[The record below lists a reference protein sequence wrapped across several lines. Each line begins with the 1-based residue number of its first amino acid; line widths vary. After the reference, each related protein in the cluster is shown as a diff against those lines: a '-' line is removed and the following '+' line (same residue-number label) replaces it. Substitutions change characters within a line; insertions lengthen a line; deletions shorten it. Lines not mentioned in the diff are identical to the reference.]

1 MSSMATPKQTANATP
16 NANATA
22 APPLKKLKEQMGAIR
37 SASKKLIEAPQ
48 QKSQPPSMGEHDD
61 IGGDGVGRSVFTE
74 EEIEE
79 EIDRMSVSGAFSD
92 DAMDVDTNSKKLKKR
107 DRNDSDDGSSDSD
120 STITNASSKGSPKK
134 KQKKANPNLVPMRNG
149 GVSSEEDD
157 SDDDSSEIED
167 EGGAKEAAAKVV
179 VEAGNGM
186 EIEDEKKDDVNPL
199 DESSCLV
206 QLLGPNSIVAGVMQ
220 HVVGKKYAVNDNP
233 DRVIVKPEAMHDLA
247 LRVLFNDV
255 DNRDDDD
262 VSEDELK
269 MIHDIKQ
276 ELEKLPEDK
285 AKKFKPFDQSK
296 VELLKKLNIEPNT
309 AWHTVVSDLE
319 ELLEQCEKL
328 GVKDGKPEEY
338 YERTFWKVCKAVKA
352 WSKAL
357 AKKKDEQKKCLKNFM
372 HERPKQNDTANEKL
386 KVSMMHDH
394 ILKRAKGYE
403 MVNDN
408 KYGVDGPYFFAMSF
422 FRAITMLDTKVKFPV
437 PVELIEKA
445 ALDKNVPGITE
456 LRQYVTREHMKSPN
470 GAMMEIVK
478 GCRTHGGSLIAVDKF
493 SDAHP
498 DEMAKFIENLS
509 RDSQLHGL
517 EHFEN
522 LSSYQ
527 KDGKNHLMFMEDF
540 IGVDA
545 CGNIIISDIPKVKG
559 KNNPTLA
566 VGDVFFKEGV
576 EERLRELHSLT
587 SFATSRRQAKLANA
601 TRKLAMAILTR
612 EVKLTDKVRKTESG
626 HEQLGVLQHFQNW
639 AQQLNRCAKDGL
651 DRKTQAANAKSTVGN
666 SGSK

>member
-1 MSSMATPKQTANATP
+1 MDTTSKSNATANAKTP
-16 NANATA
+16 
-22 APPLKKLKEQMGAIR
+22 EQVARNISQEKVDDMTRKISNKGVFHGVVV
-37 SASKKLIEAPQ
+37 EQ
-48 QKSQPPSMGEHDD
+48 QQSQPVRTEEHDD
-61 IGGDGVGRSVFTE
+61 IGRSVFTR

-79 EIDRMSVSGAFSD
+79 EIERMSDSGAFSD
-92 DAMDVDTNSKKLKKR
+92 DADQTENDAIDDTNGKKHKKR
-107 DRNDSDDGSSDSD
+107 DRNDSEDGSSDSC
-120 STITNASSKGSPKK
+120 STITNASSKGSPPKK
-134 KQKKANPNLVPMRNG
+134 KQKKENPNLVPMRKG

-157 SDDDSSEIED
+157 SEDDSSEIED
-167 EGGAKEAAAKVV
+167 EIEDEGEAKVV

-199 DESSCLV
+199 DESSCLM
-206 QLLGPNSIVAGVMQ
+206 QLLGPNAIVAGVMQ
-220 HVVGKKYAVNDNP
+220 HVVGKKYAVNDDP
-233 DRVIVKPEAMHDLA
+233 DRVIVKPEAMQDLA

-276 ELEKLPEDK
+276 ELKKLPEDK
-285 AKKFKPFDQSK
+285 AKKFKPFDEAK
-296 VELLKKLNIEPNT
+296 VDLLKKLDIEPNT
-309 AWHTVVSDLE
+309 AWHTAVSDLE

-338 YERTFWKVCKAVKA
+338 YERTFLKVSKAVKA

-372 HERPKQNDTANEKL
+372 HERPKPNDTANEKL

-394 ILKRAKGYE
+394 ILKRAGAYE
-403 MVNDN
+403 MVDDT

-422 FRAITMLDTKVKFPV
+422 FRAITMLDTKVEFPV
-437 PVELIEKA
+437 PVKLIEKA

-470 GAMMEIVK
+470 GAMMEIVI

-498 DEMAKFIENLS
+498 YEMAKFIENLS

-527 KDGKNHLMFMEDF
+527 TDGKNHLMFMEDF

-612 EVKLTDKVRKTESG
+612 EVKLTDKARKTESG

-651 DRKTQAANAKSTVGN
+651 DRRQITSNCVAVQ
-666 SGSK
+666 